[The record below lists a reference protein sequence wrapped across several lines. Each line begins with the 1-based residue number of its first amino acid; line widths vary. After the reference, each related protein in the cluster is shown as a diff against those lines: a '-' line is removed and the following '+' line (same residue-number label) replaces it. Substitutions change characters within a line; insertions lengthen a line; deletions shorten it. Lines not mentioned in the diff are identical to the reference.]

1 MCWQQ
6 VEFPS
11 FGPGSQEGI
20 SLIRFRLLSGPV
32 SLRMQVEPPVAQDLL
47 LNKRQ
52 V

>member
-1 MCWQQ
+1 MWWQL

-20 SLIRFRLLSGPV
+20 SLIRFRLLSDPV
-32 SLRMQVEPPVAQDLL
+32 SSRMQVEPLVAQELL